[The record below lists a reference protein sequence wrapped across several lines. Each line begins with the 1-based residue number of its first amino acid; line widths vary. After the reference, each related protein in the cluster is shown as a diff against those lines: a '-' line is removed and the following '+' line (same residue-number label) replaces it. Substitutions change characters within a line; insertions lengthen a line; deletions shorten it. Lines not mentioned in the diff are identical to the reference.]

1 MKNNKLVAVGIVGTI
16 AAAILA
22 GCGGG
27 GSDGS
32 DSPSPNVPSSA
43 EGVYQGTISNGNEH
57 NTLILE
63 NGQYYSMYGR
73 TSGGDFYV
81 HGFLQGT
88 GTSNNGSFTSTDLK
102 DFHFTDVVFSGSLSA
117 SYSPGVSFNGSITEG
132 TSTATF
138 TGAPVPDSIY
148 NYKTPANLANIVGS
162 WNMTSLQGSDVAL
175 NIASSG
181 DFTGSSDGCTFSG
194 TIQPRASGK
203 NVFNVS
209 LTFGAAP
216 CVLPGQSANGIGFEF
231 LLSNGQRQ
239 FIVAGTNA
247 ARDRGT
253 FLLGAR

>member
-1 MKNNKLVAVGIVGTI
+1 MKNNKLVAVGTLA

-27 GSDGS
+27 GG
-32 DSPSPNVPSSA
+32 DSSLPDAPSSA

-57 NTLILE
+57 NTLVLE

-73 TSGGDFYV
+73 TSGGVFYV
-81 HGFLQGT
+81 YGFLQGT
-88 GTSNNGSFTSTDLK
+88 GTSNNGSFSSTDLK
-102 DFHFTDVVFSGSLSA
+102 DFSFDNAVYSGSLNA
-117 SYSPGVSFNGSITEG
+117 SYRPGVSFNGSITEG

-138 TGAPVPDSIY
+138 TGAPVQDSLFS
-148 NYKTPANLANIVGS
+148 YKTPARLANIVGS
-162 WNMTSLQGSDVAL
+162 WNMTSLQNRPVAL

-181 DFTGSSDGCTFSG
+181 AFTGSSEGCTFSG

-203 NVFNVS
+203 NVFDVS
-209 LTFGAAP
+209 LRFGAAP

-239 FIVAGTNA
+239 FIMAGANA
-247 ARDRGT
+247 TRDRGT
-253 FLLGAR
+253 LFLGAR